1 MRVSTKGRY
10 GLRAMVD
17 LALHAEDG
25 PVPLK
30 EIAARQG
37 LSESY
42 LEQVFAALRRVGL
55 VTAVRGPAGGYILG
69 RPAAEITAG
78 EILRALEGATAPVH
92 CVEPVGDRVPCERAP
107 TCPTREFWRKLRDHI
122 EAFLDR
128 ATLRDLVEQAR
139 RKDEVP
145 PMYYI

>member
-17 LALHAEDG
+17 LALHAEEG

-30 EIAARQG
+30 EIAERQG

-55 VTAVRGPAGGYILG
+55 VTAVRGPAGGYALG
-69 RPAAEITAG
+69 RPAEEISVG
-78 EILRALEGATAPVH
+78 EILRTLEGATAPVH
-92 CVEPVGDRVPCERAP
+92 CVERAVGRPRCERAP
-107 TCPTREFWRKLRDHI
+107 ECPTREFWRKLRDHI
-122 EAFLDR
+122 DAFIDR
-128 ATLRDLVEQAR
+128 TTLRDLAEQAR
-139 RKDEVP
+139 RKGETP

>member
-17 LALHAEDG
+17 LALHVDRG

-30 EIAARQG
+30 EIAERQG

-42 LEQVFAALRRVGL
+42 LEQVFATLRRVGL
-55 VTAVRGPAGGYILG
+55 VTALRGPMGGYTLG
-69 RPAAEITAG
+69 RPAEEICVG
-78 EILRALEGATAPVH
+78 EILRALEGDTAPVY
-92 CVEPVGDRVPCERAP
+92 CVERMATRARCEREHD
-107 TCPTREFWRKLRDHI
+107 CPTREFWRKLRDHI
-122 EAFLDR
+122 DAFLDR
-128 ATLRDLVEQAR
+128 TTLRDLAEQAR
-139 RKDEVP
+139 RKSETP